1 MPQALAGNTVNAQD
15 IIDTV
20 DADIALD
27 TAIGTAATNFTATTQ
42 VARTALGG
50 RLVYVFLLINTTNAL
65 TATAGDITDVTM
77 FTLDA
82 AYRPTEPVTCVAGT
96 GLNTGEVLIN
106 TDGTVVIRAVS
117 DTIAAGRN
125 IRITSMFL
133 T

>member
-50 RLVYVFLLINTTNAL
+50 RLVYLHLIINTTNAI
-65 TATAGDITDVTM
+65 TATSGNVSDVTM

-82 AYRPTEPVTCVAGT
+82 AYRPTENINCAVGT
-96 GLNTGEVLIN
+96 GLVTGEAIIN
-106 TDGTVVIRAVS
+106 TDGTVQIRAAS
-117 DTIAAGRN
+117 DSISAGANLRM
-125 IRITSMFL
+125 TVMFM